1 MKSTPARIICF
12 VCTLFLSSLY
22 AEQAAPSASYK
33 KTFEKFLEISQSN
46 AMLKDISDGKAAEQI
61 IAQITKGQD
70 ITKAQKD
77 KVTRIVRGT
86 LSNVAQELGDKMLL
100 LYHKYYTEQDLNDL
114 IALYQTPAGKKLANN
129 AVATLRDSQELAQA
143 MVIQYFPKMESQ
155 IHQIL
160 AESKK

>member
-12 VCTLFLSSLY
+12 VCTLFLSSLC
-22 AEQAAPSASYK
+22 AEQAAPSKSYK
-33 KTFEKFLEISQSN
+33 KAFETFLEISQSN
-46 AMLKDISDGKAAEQI
+46 AMLKDISDGKVADQL

-114 IALYQTPAGKKLANN
+114 IALYQTPAGKKLASN
-129 AVATLRDSQELAQA
+129 AVAIFNDSQELAQTI
-143 MVIQYFPKMESQ
+143 VIQTLPAMEKQ
-155 IHQIL
+155 IRQIL
-160 AESKK
+160 TESKK